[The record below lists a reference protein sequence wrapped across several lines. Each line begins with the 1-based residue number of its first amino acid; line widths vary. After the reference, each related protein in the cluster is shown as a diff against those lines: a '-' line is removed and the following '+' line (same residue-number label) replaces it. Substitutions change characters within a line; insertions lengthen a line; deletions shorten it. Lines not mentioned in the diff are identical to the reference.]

1 MKPVQIRRLPVALAS
16 LLMSLAIPLTV
27 DSNQPERYWIQVKA
41 KDTIE
46 RSAVA
51 NTGFAIEG
59 TREDFVYGTGT
70 AEELA
75 VLQKMNRVENFYPL
89 TESMMA
95 LDFPNEDSAYHNY
108 NEVVDAMNL
117 LVRENSDVAELFTL
131 GSTVQGTT
139 ILGVR
144 ISTNLPT
151 ANTKPGIFFVGGHHA
166 REHLSVEMP
175 LRFMQNFLKDYRAGN
190 PRIVR
195 MVEGREIHIVPALNP
210 DGLDYDIEGGRY
222 KSWRKN
228 RRQNS
233 NNTFGVDLNRNYGF
247 KWGTGGSSSNPSS
260 DTFKGPTPFSE
271 PETTGIKNYLE
282 ARKNISIVLS
292 FHTFSELILFPWGH
306 KNASIEND
314 QDRRVHEVM
323 AQTMSGWNRYTPQR
337 SSDLYIASG
346 DLTDWSYGALK
357 MISFTFELDPADM
370 WSGGGFY
377 PGAGVIPGVVQ
388 KNTEPCLYLIEH
400 ADNPYRVL
408 SKNPYRPI

>member
-1 MKPVQIRRLPVALAS
+1 MKLVQIRRLPMALAS

-75 VLQKMNRVENFYPL
+75 ALQGMNRVENFYPL
-89 TESMMA
+89 TEAMVA
-95 LDFPNEDSAYHNY
+95 LDFPNQDSAYHNY

-131 GSTVQGTT
+131 GSSVQGTT

-210 DGLDYDIEGGRY
+210 DGLDYDIEDGRY

-271 PETTGIKNYLE
+271 PETTAVKNYLE

-323 AQTMSGWNRYTPQR
+323 AQTMAGWNRYTPQR